1 MDKATLFEAL
11 KKMVRLYASS
21 GFTVKFNVG
30 RQWVWAVERRPTFH
44 WCCLV
49 TKTSTITT
57 NPNGPITTIQ
67 KKTTLMTKKISTTTN
82 KTMNSTIP
90 KNPNGLITMKDM
102 VINTKYTM
110 ERTMTAMNQNTM
122 RTKLYKVI
130 PEYSNWWHWW

>member
-1 MDKATLFEAL
+1 
-11 KKMVRLYASS
+11 
-21 GFTVKFNVG
+21 
-30 RQWVWAVERRPTFH
+30 
-44 WCCLV
+44 
-49 TKTSTITT
+49 
-57 NPNGPITTIQ
+57 
-67 KKTTLMTKKISTTTN
+67 MTKKISTTTN

-130 PEYSNWWHWW
+130 PEYSN